1 MKKTLRWALV
11 VGVIVVVVGA
21 ALAVGRGLGMR
32 SAQSSASNAVTAASA
47 ASAATSAVI
56 AIGDNDLV
64 TARRVEL
71 IRELTVS
78 GSLRAVDSA
87 FLRAKVAAEV
97 RSIAVREGDRVSR
110 GQVLAQL
117 DTTELDWRLRQAEQ
131 QAVAARAQLDI
142 TQRQVTNNQ
151 ALVKQG
157 FISPTALE
165 TTVSTDASAQATLQA
180 ALAAAELARKA
191 RADATVISPLAGLVA
206 QRLVQVGER
215 VAVDARLIEVVDLSK
230 LELEAAIAPDD
241 VPALQIGSRA
251 NLKIDG
257 LAEPIAATVVRI
269 NPSAQAGSRTVMAYL
284 ALAPHPAL
292 RQGLFARGT
301 IQIERRAVVALPL
314 TAVRTDQARP
324 YVPRRVGDHV
334 ELRDVVLGGRGSVV
348 DGGDVEM
355 VEITQ
360 GLAAGEQV
368 LAGPVG
374 VVRDRA
380 PLRLVAAAGGA
391 VPAAAASTTAER

>member
-1 MKKTLRWALV
+1 
-11 VGVIVVVVGA
+11 
-21 ALAVGRGLGMR
+21 MR
-32 SAQSSASNAVTAASA
+32 SAQTSAANSANTAFA
-47 ASAATSAVI
+47 ASAATTAVI
-56 AIGDNDLV
+56 AISDADLV
-64 TARRVEL
+64 AARRVEL

-97 RSIAVREGDRVSR
+97 RSIAVREGDRVAR

-131 QAVAARAQLDI
+131 QSAAARAQLEI

-165 TTVSTDASAQATLQA
+165 TTVSTDASTQATLQA
-180 ALAAAELARKA
+180 ALAAVEIARKS
-191 RADATVISPLAGLVA
+191 RADATVVSPLAGLVS

-215 VAVDARLIEVVDLSK
+215 VAIDARLIEVVDLSR
-230 LELEAAIAPDD
+230 LELEAAIAPED

-251 NLKIDG
+251 VLKIDG
-257 LAEPIAATVVRI
+257 LTDAVAATVVRI

-284 ALAPHPAL
+284 ALSPHPAL

-301 IQIERRAVVALPL
+301 IQIDRRAVVALPL

-334 ELRDVVLGGRGSVV
+334 ELRDVVLGGRGSVA
-348 DGGDVEM
+348 GSADVEM

-360 GLAAGEQV
+360 GLVDGDQV

-380 PLRLVAAAGGA
+380 PLRLVAAAS
-391 VPAAAASTTAER
+391 AAAPSAGASTTAAR

>member
-1 MKKTLRWALV
+1 
-11 VGVIVVVVGA
+11 
-21 ALAVGRGLGMR
+21 
-32 SAQSSASNAVTAASA
+32 
-47 ASAATSAVI
+47 VI
-56 AIGDNDLV
+56 AISDSDLV

-131 QAVAARAQLDI
+131 QAAAARAQLEI

-215 VAVDARLIEVVDLSK
+215 VAIDARLIEVVDLSK

-284 ALAPHPAL
+284 ALSPHPAL

-334 ELRDVVLGGRGSVV
+334 ELRDVVLGGRGSVA

-360 GLAAGEQV
+360 GLVAGEQV

-380 PLRLVAAAGGA
+380 PLRLVAAASA
-391 VPAAAASTTAER
+391 AAPAAVASTTAAR